1 MNHRMHLKLDQVF
14 RHNQGCDC
22 PFPHDPVKPLLEGVD
37 TLLGVFGLAFV
48 ICLVALIVGYVQGV
62 VL

>member
-22 PFPHDPVKPLLEGVD
+22 PFPHDIKPLLEGVD

-48 ICLVALIVGYVQGV
+48 ICLVVLIVGYAQGV
-62 VL
+62 L